1 MKKNCFLLFFVKND
15 NKDCRERN
23 EIKLNEDFID
33 RNLFHYLN

>member
-1 MKKNCFLLFFVKND
+1 MKKNCFLLFFKND

-23 EIKLNEDFID
+23 EIKLNENFID